1 MLPDRVLS
9 MLRSSAPQAL
19 CLLTLAILGCSAQA
33 PTETR
38 QLPAFTRVQLCVP
51 FTVAIQPGAGH
62 ELRLEAERAVQDAV
76 RAEVS
81 GGLLTLSSQGDYS
94 SAQPIKCTL
103 TLPADQLASGAAAPA
118 AGGGVVPPLAA

>member
-1 MLPDRVLS
+1 

-76 RAEVS
+76 RADVS